1 MQVWSTVAA
10 TQAGAHP
17 WATGFAHQ
25 PGVGWGGA
33 AWAPEAATTY
43 RNAGRADIVWG
54 GVKSSGFNMRN
65 LPIRES
71 EGVSDNADRG
81 QRVVPGT

>member
-17 WATGFAHQ
+17 WAMGFAHQ

-43 RNAGRADIVWG
+43 RSAGRADIG
-54 GVKSSGFNMRN
+54 GGGQEFRLQHEESPNPR
-65 LPIRES
+65 IRRS
-71 EGVSDNADRG
+71 IG
-81 QRVVPGT
+81 QRR